1 MLASPWFMRTLTR
14 ETSTEAVKDPS
25 DGRYH
30 ISARDWDEEAF
41 LILLSISHV
50 RTRQVPATVSLELLA
65 KIAVL
70 VDYYKLAGAE
80 VMERELSGWIAHLRR
95 DPIPSSYDRDLMLC
109 ICVSQVFTMSKEFE
123 MATAVAVRESRGHL
137 QTLDL
142 PVHDAVMGMPLIHL

>member
-1 MLASPWFMRTLTR
+1 MLASPWFMRTLTS